1 VKLPGGGAVIQ
12 WRPESPTDSRY
23 VIVVVP
29 LVSSRQKTRSLG
41 EVQSLGDSRTVTY
54 FEDVDLSGLPDG
66 LQNIAHDPMN
76 KLSTQRVAT
85 FVLTNGAWTLQSIE

>member
-1 VKLPGGGAVIQ
+1 
-12 WRPESPTDSRY
+12 
-23 VIVVVP
+23 
-29 LVSSRQKTRSLG
+29 
-41 EVQSLGDSRTVTY
+41 
-54 FEDVDLSGLPDG
+54 